1 MKTKLS
7 FTVRLRIEVD
17 ALKLVKVKA
26 HKRLINGK
34 IVKVRSHY
42 RCIRETLVVSVSL
55 IYEGLN
61 YGR

>member
-42 RCIRETLVVSVSL
+42 RCIREAL
-55 IYEGLN
+55 
-61 YGR
+61 